1 MAGDHDSRA
10 RRAALL
16 RLGLFAAL
24 LVVVFVTATATGN
37 VPSAREIRNFG
48 DDLGP
53 LAPVLFVPVFVALNF
68 LVAWTILAG
77 ATGLLFGI
85 AAGTPVALAGVTL
98 AALSQMAVSRY
109 LAGAQVGRLLPERV
123 ARLEG
128 FLERRGAVAIM
139 YSRIVP
145 LLPYGAVNYASGLT
159 RLRFRDMTLGTVV
172 GAAPKVFGYVAL
184 GGSLTNLDAPE
195 AKVAI
200 GLLVALALGGALVV
214 RRQVTA

>member
-1 MAGDHDSRA
+1 MAVEPDPRA
-10 RRAALL
+10 RRAALI
-16 RLGLFAAL
+16 RLTAFAAL
-24 LVVVFVTATATGN
+24 LVAVFATATATGS
-37 VPSAREIRNFG
+37 VPSAHEIRNFG

-77 ATGLLFGI
+77 ATGVLFGT
-85 AAGTPVALAGVTL
+85 AVGTPVALAGVTG
-98 AALSQMAVSRY
+98 AALAQMAVSRY

-139 YSRIVP
+139 YARIVP
-145 LLPYGAVNYASGLT
+145 LLPYGAVNYAAGLT
-159 RLRFRDMTLGTVV
+159 RLRFRHMALGTVV

-200 GLLVALALGGALVV
+200 GLLVVLALAGALVV

>member
-1 MAGDHDSRA
+1 MAVEPDPRA
-10 RRAALL
+10 RRAALI
-16 RLGLFAAL
+16 RLAAFAAL
-24 LVVVFVTATATGN
+24 LIAVFATATATGS
-37 VPSAREIRNFG
+37 VPSAHEIRDFG
-48 DDLGP
+48 DGLGP

-68 LVAWTILAG
+68 VVAWTILAG
-77 ATGLLFGI
+77 ATGLLFGT
-85 AAGTPVALAGVTL
+85 AVGTPVALAGVTG
-98 AALSQMAVSRY
+98 AALAQMAVSRY

-145 LLPYGAVNYASGLT
+145 LLPYGAVNYAAGLT
-159 RLRFRDMTLGTVV
+159 RLRFRHMALGTVV

-200 GLLVALALGGALVV
+200 GLLVVLALAGALVV